1 MGLISQIANGD
12 TFDKKILRREKQ
24 SNGRWKN
31 RWDKAAEIEDPDTGE
46 TQLKFKSDGAIVPK
60 PEGSQFETLWYTSF
74 LDKLTRDVSHCDFIE
89 VYLKDTGSSGDG
101 DWVEFNP
108 EGGEDD
114 EADLGLVGS
123 ESQFQT
129 HRDLESEKTLDIFS
143 EDKNE
148 KWMWLA
154 GLGTL
159 IIIDIAGQYIVNQGL
174 QQGVASGVKQGF
186 EAVQGGKGAVT
197 GNWVLF
203 AFVGSQALKS
213 VKSKLSAL
221 KPW

>member
-143 EDKNE
+143 EEDNQE
-148 KWMWLA
+148 WYFLA
-154 GLGTL
+154 GLGVITMINL
-159 IIIDIAGQYIVNQGL
+159 GGMYIIVNGL
-174 QQGVASGVKQGF
+174 DQAIKAGVKEGF
-186 EAVQGGKGAVT
+186 KTVAGSKSAIT

-203 AFVGSQALKS
+203 AFMGSQALKT
-213 VKSKLSAL
+213 VKSKLSSL